1 MTDITAMASS
11 SSLLSIILSTSDQDD
26 GGNSV
31 VVGGTRTNN
40 DCSSNTTNN
49 KVGGGCVDRDISS
62 VPPPPEPLPRC
73 HQSLTSAVQCLST
86 YELLHEI
93 QILDNY
99 RRDNNGDLYRKVR
112 TLLFLY
118 ALHRYHLPIRRLHT
132 RARDCGEKHNDKAKS
147 NTSCTKSTTAFC
159 PMGYAAL
166 LDRRFDDAIDYF
178 LASVQQDAMFISSD
192 DHDDS
197 VLDPDTNND
206 DEDYGEIDGNSKHP
220 APRYVVP
227 QQISL
232 LSNLNCTSPKMNGHA
247 VMTITATPSGSAPS
261 SRSLDEEE
269 NLLSIDG
276 SSSVGKKQRKNPSI
290 GATHTISLTSS
301 QRHPRQC
308 HRLPLP
314 SDATSSA
321 LAKAYR
327 ELAFQTLA
335 GQVRNSVRSHPGNEW
350 MFRMSDVKE
359 QPLRWSEEILPSQ
372 LRHPTQ
378 SAESDDSH
386 RTSSVVLIERTPV
399 RMDLCHSCWSD
410 IFFLAMDYPEAARV
424 INCSVDLAVRNS
436 SSNDGGGN
444 SHNHRP
450 TPPIEC
456 RLQLTTTNPGTIKL
470 TSVDLQSSVTLTH
483 VSQVFA
489 YGADH
494 LGLLK
499 AGLVASGI
507 VPLGLEERCKSGCSK
522 DDVPLE
528 ELLSVMMVPPTK
540 DPVGTNTSSSSES
553 PDGELLQRRCAYGI
567 ELTTHVRNIPKG
579 SRLAVSTNLLGSII
593 AVCMRAT
600 RQISSTSGPLLE
612 SERRLVAA
620 RAILGEWLGGSGGGW
635 QDSGGLWPGLKLICG
650 VLSTEG
656 DPEFGISRGR
666 LLPSHHLL
674 KEDEAPESLLHALE
688 KSLILVHGGMAQN
701 VGPILEMVTEKYLLR
716 EEEEWRARHA
726 SMEILDDLLLAI
738 RRSDVK
744 AIAKLVTRNFFG
756 PIRTIIPMATNIY
769 TETLIERVQGH
780 FGENFWGFVMC
791 GGMSGGGM
799 GFMFDPTAKD
809 EALTVLESIM
819 LQTKREMEYSLP
831 FAMNPVVFDY
841 NVNEQGTVAELCR
854 EGPSCDIDETKHKPA
869 NVHESTTHLDDL
881 LDELGFDSNE
891 QEQVRSDL
899 RLGKIGLANNRLSH
913 ESELSDVIPSDV
925 IVIDEGSVSDNV
937 RKRGLDALQS
947 GSVGCVTLAAGVG
960 SRWTQ
965 GAGVVKALNPFCC
978 IGGKHRCFLDVHLA
992 KNRRVGAEVGMS
1004 IPHAITTSW
1013 MTDAAISTYVESLD
1027 DVNGVFL
1034 SKGQSIG
1041 LRMIPTLRDLKF
1053 LWKEQSHQLLDERS
1067 EKVRES
1073 VRSALLSWAE
1083 SNGEGSDYRDNS
1095 PAQCL
1100 SPVGHWY
1107 EFPNLL
1113 LSGTLARMIQFRP
1126 RLKTLMLHN
1135 IDTIGA
1141 DVDAE
1146 ILGKFLETESTLAF
1160 EVVPRR
1166 IEDVGGGLC
1175 RVNGRPRL
1183 VEGLALPKVDDEL
1196 KFSYFNSLTTWI
1208 DIDKLLSKFGLDRN
1222 DILENSRNIP
1232 RSINSFSRRL
1242 PTYVTIKDVKKRW
1255 GTGQVSFTR
1264 CKIATFN
1271 IIFNSRSNSRSKFDV
1286 RLGGCLSCCSV

>member
-1 MTDITAMASS
+1 
-11 SSLLSIILSTSDQDD
+11 
-26 GGNSV
+26 
-31 VVGGTRTNN
+31 
-40 DCSSNTTNN
+40 
-49 KVGGGCVDRDISS
+49 
-62 VPPPPEPLPRC
+62 
-73 HQSLTSAVQCLST
+73 
-86 YELLHEI
+86 
-93 QILDNY
+93 
-99 RRDNNGDLYRKVR
+99 
-112 TLLFLY
+112 
-118 ALHRYHLPIRRLHT
+118 
-132 RARDCGEKHNDKAKS
+132 
-147 NTSCTKSTTAFC
+147 
-159 PMGYAAL
+159 
-166 LDRRFDDAIDYF
+166 
-178 LASVQQDAMFISSD
+178 
-192 DHDDS
+192 
-197 VLDPDTNND
+197 
-206 DEDYGEIDGNSKHP
+206 
-220 APRYVVP
+220 
-227 QQISL
+227 
-232 LSNLNCTSPKMNGHA
+232 
-247 VMTITATPSGSAPS
+247 
-261 SRSLDEEE
+261 
-269 NLLSIDG
+269 
-276 SSSVGKKQRKNPSI
+276 
-290 GATHTISLTSS
+290 
-301 QRHPRQC
+301 
-308 HRLPLP
+308 
-314 SDATSSA
+314 
-321 LAKAYR
+321 
-327 ELAFQTLA
+327 
-335 GQVRNSVRSHPGNEW
+335 
-350 MFRMSDVKE
+350 
-359 QPLRWSEEILPSQ
+359 
-372 LRHPTQ
+372 
-378 SAESDDSH
+378 
-386 RTSSVVLIERTPV
+386 
-399 RMDLCHSCWSD
+399 
-410 IFFLAMDYPEAARV
+410 
-424 INCSVDLAVRNS
+424 
-436 SSNDGGGN
+436 
-444 SHNHRP
+444 
-450 TPPIEC
+450 
-456 RLQLTTTNPGTIKL
+456 
-470 TSVDLQSSVTLTH
+470 
-483 VSQVFA
+483 
-489 YGADH
+489 
-494 LGLLK
+494 
-499 AGLVASGI
+499 
-507 VPLGLEERCKSGCSK
+507 
-522 DDVPLE
+522 
-528 ELLSVMMVPPTK
+528 
-540 DPVGTNTSSSSES
+540 
-553 PDGELLQRRCAYGI
+553 
-567 ELTTHVRNIPKG
+567 
-579 SRLAVSTNLLGSII
+579 
-593 AVCMRAT
+593 
-600 RQISSTSGPLLE
+600 
-612 SERRLVAA
+612 
-620 RAILGEWLGGSGGGW
+620 
-635 QDSGGLWPGLKLICG
+635 
-650 VLSTEG
+650 
-656 DPEFGISRGR
+656 
-666 LLPSHHLL
+666 
-674 KEDEAPESLLHALE
+674 
-688 KSLILVHGGMAQN
+688 
-701 VGPILEMVTEKYLLR
+701 
-716 EEEEWRARHA
+716 
-726 SMEILDDLLLAI
+726 
-738 RRSDVK
+738 
-744 AIAKLVTRNFFG
+744 
-756 PIRTIIPMATNIY
+756 MATNIY

-780 FGENFWGFVMC
+780 FGEKFWGFVMC

-978 IGGKHRCFLDVHLA
+978 IGGKHRSFLDVHLA

-1183 VEGLALPKVDDEL
+1183 GEGLALPKVEDEL
-1196 KFSYFNSLTTWI
+1196 KFS
-1208 DIDKLLSKFGLDRN
+1208 
-1222 DILENSRNIP
+1222 
-1232 RSINSFSRRL
+1232 
-1242 PTYVTIKDVKKRW
+1242 
-1255 GTGQVSFTR
+1255 
-1264 CKIATFN
+1264 
-1271 IIFNSRSNSRSKFDV
+1271 
-1286 RLGGCLSCCSV
+1286 

>member
-1 MTDITAMASS
+1 MASS

-40 DCSSNTTNN
+40 DSSSNTTNN

-62 VPPPPEPLPRC
+62 GPPPPEPLPRC

-132 RARDCGEKHNDKAKS
+132 RDCGEKHNDKAKS
-147 NTSCTKSTTAFC
+147 NASCTKSTTAFC

-178 LASVQQDAMFISSD
+178 LASVQQDAIFISSD

-232 LSNLNCTSPKMNGHA
+232 LSNLNCTSPKMNGLA

-350 MFRMSDVKE
+350 MFRLSDVKE

-540 DPVGTNTSSSSES
+540 DPVGTNISSSSES

-701 VGPILEMVTEKYLLR
+701 VG
-716 EEEEWRARHA
+716 
-726 SMEILDDLLLAI
+726 
-738 RRSDVK
+738 
-744 AIAKLVTRNFFG
+744 
-756 PIRTIIPMATNIY
+756 
-769 TETLIERVQGH
+769 
-780 FGENFWGFVMC
+780 
-791 GGMSGGGM
+791 
-799 GFMFDPTAKD
+799 
-809 EALTVLESIM
+809 
-819 LQTKREMEYSLP
+819 
-831 FAMNPVVFDY
+831 
-841 NVNEQGTVAELCR
+841 
-854 EGPSCDIDETKHKPA
+854 
-869 NVHESTTHLDDL
+869 
-881 LDELGFDSNE
+881 
-891 QEQVRSDL
+891 
-899 RLGKIGLANNRLSH
+899 
-913 ESELSDVIPSDV
+913 
-925 IVIDEGSVSDNV
+925 
-937 RKRGLDALQS
+937 
-947 GSVGCVTLAAGVG
+947 
-960 SRWTQ
+960 
-965 GAGVVKALNPFCC
+965 
-978 IGGKHRCFLDVHLA
+978 
-992 KNRRVGAEVGMS
+992 
-1004 IPHAITTSW
+1004 
-1013 MTDAAISTYVESLD
+1013 
-1027 DVNGVFL
+1027 
-1034 SKGQSIG
+1034 
-1041 LRMIPTLRDLKF
+1041 
-1053 LWKEQSHQLLDERS
+1053 
-1067 EKVRES
+1067 
-1073 VRSALLSWAE
+1073 
-1083 SNGEGSDYRDNS
+1083 
-1095 PAQCL
+1095 
-1100 SPVGHWY
+1100 
-1107 EFPNLL
+1107 
-1113 LSGTLARMIQFRP
+1113 
-1126 RLKTLMLHN
+1126 
-1135 IDTIGA
+1135 
-1141 DVDAE
+1141 
-1146 ILGKFLETESTLAF
+1146 
-1160 EVVPRR
+1160 
-1166 IEDVGGGLC
+1166 
-1175 RVNGRPRL
+1175 
-1183 VEGLALPKVDDEL
+1183 
-1196 KFSYFNSLTTWI
+1196 
-1208 DIDKLLSKFGLDRN
+1208 
-1222 DILENSRNIP
+1222 
-1232 RSINSFSRRL
+1232 
-1242 PTYVTIKDVKKRW
+1242 
-1255 GTGQVSFTR
+1255 
-1264 CKIATFN
+1264 
-1271 IIFNSRSNSRSKFDV
+1271 
-1286 RLGGCLSCCSV
+1286 